1 MCCCRLLDPV
11 MVSVRPLE
19 ILLLTDGVPG
29 HYHCADAIA
38 DAIQTLRQT
47 TVVRLPVTVRTPL
60 RGRMLSWLLSK
71 PVSPEAVLKLAYKEK
86 LEPSRPDLIV
96 SAGGDTMAANVALH
110 RLTGAPNIFFGSLRR
125 FDPRDFTLILNC
137 YSFDAP
143 HPNKVRI
150 IKPSPADPTTLPA
163 ADLDHRRLP
172 RVAGL
177 LVGGPSG
184 DARFDRRDWSRLTAL
199 LSDTRLRLG
208 VEWIVS
214 NSRRTP
220 AAVSDM
226 LASLAADPSG
236 PVRRFIDVRKAGHGT
251 LRELFADSG
260 AVAIT
265 ADSSAMLSEAIW
277 MRRPAISLR
286 PKSMRLTVK
295 ELEYRQWLERRNLCR
310 ALPLADVSPD
320 IFASALREIVP
331 LAGNPQS
338 ELATT
343 LAEKVPFL
351 FRETPAVS

>member
-1 MCCCRLLDPV
+1 
-11 MVSVRPLE
+11 MVPVRPLE

-29 HYHCADAIA
+29 HYHCGEAIA
-38 DAIQTLRQT
+38 QAIQSLRET
-47 TVVRLPVTVRTPL
+47 SVARLPIGIRAPL
-60 RGRMLSWLLSK
+60 RGRMLSWLLSTA
-71 PVSPEAVLKLAYKEK
+71 VSPETVLKLAYKEK
-86 LEPSRPDLIV
+86 VEPSRPGLIV
-96 SAGGDTMAANVALH
+96 SAGGDTMAANVALA

-125 FDPRDFTLILNC
+125 FDPRDFTLVLNC
-137 YSFDAP
+137 YSFDTS
-143 HPNKVRI
+143 HDNQVRI
-150 IKPSPADPTTLPA
+150 LKPSPADPTTLPL

-184 DARFDRRDWSRLTAL
+184 EAHFDRRDWSRLAAL

-220 AAVSDM
+220 AGVSDM
-226 LASLAADPSG
+226 LANLAAERSG
-236 PVRRFIDVRKAGHGT
+236 PVKRFIDVRTSGPGT
-251 LRELFADSG
+251 LRELFAESG

-295 ELEYRQWLERRNLCR
+295 EREYRQWLERRNLCR
-310 ALPLADVSPD
+310 DLPLADVSPD
-320 IFASALREIVP
+320 GFASALREIVP
-331 LAGNPQS
+331 LAGNPLS
-338 ELATT
+338 DLAAT
-343 LAEKVPFL
+343 LAETVPFL
-351 FRETPAVS
+351 FREAPAVT

>member
-1 MCCCRLLDPV
+1 
-11 MVSVRPLE
+11 MVPVRPLE

-29 HYHCADAIA
+29 HYHCAEAIA
-38 DAIQTLRQT
+38 QAIQSLRAT
-47 TVVRLPVTVRTPL
+47 SVTRLPIGIRAPL
-60 RGRMLSWLLSK
+60 RGRMLSWLLSTA
-71 PVSPEAVLKLAYKEK
+71 VSPETILKLAYKEEI
-86 LEPSRPDLIV
+86 EPSRPGLIV
-96 SAGGDTMAANVALH
+96 SAGGDTMAANVALA

-125 FDPRDFTLILNC
+125 FDPRDFTLVLNC
-137 YSFDAP
+137 YSFDTP
-143 HPNKVRI
+143 HDNQARI
-150 IKPSPADPTTLPA
+150 LKPSPADPTTLPS

-184 DARFDRRDWSRLTAL
+184 EAHFDRRDWSRLAAL

-220 AAVSDM
+220 AGISDM
-226 LASLAADPSG
+226 LANLAAERSG
-236 PVRRFIDVRKAGHGT
+236 PVKRFIDVRTSGPGT
-251 LRELFADSG
+251 LRELFAESG

-295 ELEYRQWLERRNLCR
+295 EREYRQWLEQRNLCR
-310 ALPLADVSPD
+310 DLPLADISPD
-320 IFASALREIVP
+320 GFASALREIVP
-331 LAGNPQS
+331 LAGNPLS
-338 ELATT
+338 DLAAT

-351 FRETPAVS
+351 FREAPAVT